1 MAGNTSNNDT
11 ACNTVERLLH
21 SCNIFNFDP
30 FWQCLPCLAHVLNLA
45 VVDIMAA
52 ITKIANVETT
62 TAIWE
67 FDPTLPNNCVLGN
80 SLDVVAAI
88 RTLAIK
94 VRV

>member
-1 MAGNTSNNDT
+1 
-11 ACNTVERLLH
+11 
-21 SCNIFNFDP
+21 
-30 FWQCLPCLAHVLNLA
+30 
-45 VVDIMAA
+45 MAA